1 LNIRYQLAKGIGS
14 IALSPF
20 TFLRGSTVAE
30 MVYKRGLEML
40 LESSSPYAHDATEQS
55 SRPLPEFYR
64 PAEAF
69 LTRFERVAATVAD
82 VNARNL
88 LDIGCAEGYMISR
101 VAKEC
106 GVFALG
112 LEMDRR
118 RIRVGNATS
127 ELDGDHDYGIV
138 PARVGPELLRRLPKF
153 DVVVCFSVLHH
164 VIRGGGME
172 AGTEFLEAI
181 RTITGRRF
189 VFDMDSPKETANDPE
204 WADVLGFFE
213 GEVTSRNKEFLQ
225 SAGFVNVTHV
235 GDTPGYV
242 QSAVRPVFIC
252 SVPGSE

>member
-1 LNIRYQLAKGIGS
+1 LNIRYRFAKAIGS
-14 IALSPF
+14 VALSPF
-20 TFLRGSTVAE
+20 ILLRGSTIAG
-30 MVYKRGLEML
+30 MVYERGLEMV
-40 LESSSPYAHDATEQS
+40 LESSSPYAHDATKQS
-55 SRPLPEFYR
+55 SRRLPEFYR

-69 LTRFERVAATVAD
+69 STRFERVATTLAD

-101 VAKEC
+101 AAKER

-127 ELDGDHDYGIV
+127 DLDGDYGYGIV
-138 PARVGPELLRRLPKF
+138 PALVGPELLGRLPKF

-181 RTITGRRF
+181 RAITGRRF
-189 VFDMDSPKETANDPE
+189 LFDMGSPEETANDPG
-204 WADVLGFFE
+204 WADVLDFFS
-213 GEVTSRNKEFLQ
+213 GDVTRRTKEFLE
-225 SAGFVNVTHV
+225 SAGFVEVTHV

-242 QSAVRPVFIC
+242 QNARRPMFVC
-252 SVPGSE
+252 SVPGSA